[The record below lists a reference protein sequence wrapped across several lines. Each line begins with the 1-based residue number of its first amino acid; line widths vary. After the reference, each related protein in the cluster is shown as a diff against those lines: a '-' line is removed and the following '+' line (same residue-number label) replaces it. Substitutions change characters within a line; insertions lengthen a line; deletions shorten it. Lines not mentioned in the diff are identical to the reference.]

1 MVLITSPSKILIDL
15 HITVKTKKFLILP
28 RLGYPVT
35 SFDQK
40 IICALAGSRDIFVN
54 VILLTTSE
62 VHTYM
67 RHTQTGTPAQ
77 MIKGILKSF

>member
-1 MVLITSPSKILIDL
+1 MRFLSLFLFWPKICVCCHFMVLITSPSKILIDL

-54 VILLTTSE
+54 VILLTTNE
-62 VHTYM
+62 VH
-67 RHTQTGTPAQ
+67 A
-77 MIKGILKSF
+77 